1 MSLSGFNESKKQK
14 KSNTARVL
22 HASHK
27 PNKQITPNKSDT
39 PRTQTTKN
47 TQYKARRLNKSKQQA
62 RLKELRKEKKSSRIR
77 YSSKHSTYIDNCPYP
92 LWNPIYWPRII
103 YKRYAS
109 TPGPLQVQR
118 PEVDTT
124 AQNPSL
130 DAPQVA
136 SDGVTYKRSGSQ
148 FKNNLSELKAFLLT
162 TDRSV
167 EQWMPNTAC
176 PHRYEQ
182 LPNERR
188 IGGMDYFCVSWLP
201 SIDRNGEVLFLVDK
215 TDLDVLSL
223 SNGV

>member
-1 MSLSGFNESKKQK
+1 MTMPLRIQLNPLCDLLKYAKVSPASNTHPEPPVSHSFNINSACPLPHLPNLYPKSRIFWLLLEQISIFRSPVTTNIEMSLSGFNESKKQK

-130 DAPQVA
+130 VCH
-136 SDGVTYKRSGSQ
+136 S
-148 FKNNLSELKAFLLT
+148 F
-162 TDRSV
+162 
-167 EQWMPNTAC
+167 
-176 PHRYEQ
+176 Q
-182 LPNERR
+182 L
-188 IGGMDYFCVSWLP
+188 
-201 SIDRNGEVLFLVDK
+201 
-215 TDLDVLSL
+215 LSL
-223 SNGV
+223 S